1 MNKEQQINEIANIII
16 EDCGDCDKC
25 DFRDDC
31 LAIINAN
38 KIYNAGFRKGDEENE

>member
-1 MNKEQQINEIANIII
+1 MKKEQQINEIANIII

-38 KIYNAGFRKGDEENE
+38 KIYNAGFRKEENYV